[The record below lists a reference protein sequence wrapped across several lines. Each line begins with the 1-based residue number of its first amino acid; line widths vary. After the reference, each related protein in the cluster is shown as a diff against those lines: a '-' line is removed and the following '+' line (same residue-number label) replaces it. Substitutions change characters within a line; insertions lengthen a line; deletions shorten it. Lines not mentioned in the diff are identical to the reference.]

1 MTGIL
6 LIAGVLPQ
14 NVMNTRWFA
23 VLSMFVAINTL
34 LYLTLAIIKM
44 LPKAYLSDWI
54 DQRNRRAESRSIWP
68 MSEPE
73 LRGNGASPAPSVSDA
88 RPTDQPC
95 GCGSRRSPARRAP
108 TSPRSPPNRGELRCH
123 VSTINRLA
131 PARGRLG
138 RPKWG
143 KLDPSNQPNP

>member
-73 LRGNGASPAPSVSDA
+73 LRGNGASPTPSVSDA

-95 GCGSRRSPARRAP
+95 GCGSRPFTSAQSPNVSKESTKPGRA
-108 TSPRSPPNRGELRCH
+108 
-123 VSTINRLA
+123 
-131 PARGRLG
+131 
-138 RPKWG
+138 
-143 KLDPSNQPNP
+143 